1 MFSCTLC
8 EKESC
13 YLSKFCDKCRRV
25 KHLLNLYGDDVYN
38 TLETVLVRSKSQQ
51 NHKINTVYTKTL
63 QKIQQK
69 EQERL
74 KEKLKLIETPKVEWK
89 ANNIEYFCKKNTSP
103 YNLRNKTKISD
114 K

>member
-13 YLSKFCDKCRRV
+13 YISKFCDKCRRV

-38 TLETVLVRSKSQQ
+38 TLETVLVRNKSQQ

-63 QKIQQK
+63 QKIREK
-69 EQERL
+69 EQKRL
-74 KEKLKLIETPKVEWK
+74 EEKSKLVEKPKVEWK
-89 ANNIEYFCKKNTSP
+89 ENPSP
-103 YNLRNKTKISD
+103 YNLRNKTKISE